1 MKATINKLPNSEIEI
16 IGEINTEKFS
26 SYEEKAIKSLNEGS
40 KLDGFRPGHIPKDV
54 LIKNLGEMAVLEEM
68 AEMALRDEYPDYI
81 EKNQIEV
88 IGRPSIS
95 ITKIAKNNPLEFKIK
110 TAVIPNFEIP
120 EYKKIAKEVWLELS
134 KEKIEVT
141 DKEIDNVIDE
151 IRKARA
157 EKEKS
162 HSCESGN
169 CSHEKSSESPQ
180 LPELND
186 EFVKSL
192 GNFKDLEDLKK
203 KIKENLEQEKKYSQ
217 KEKGRNMILENIS
230 KDTKVEIPNV
240 LLDSEIKQIISEMKG
255 KIEQL
260 GINYE
265 EYLKKSNKNEDE
277 IKKEAEAP
285 AKKRVLFKL
294 ILKNIAKKEDI
305 KIPEDQILE
314 EVEKIMKY
322 YENADFNS
330 ARIYIEEA
338 MTNEKVF
345 EMFDNEE
352 VK

>member
-1 MKATINKLPNSEIEI
+1 MKATIKELPNSEIEI
-16 IGEINTEKFS
+16 IGEISAEKFS

-68 AEMALRDEYPDYI
+68 AEMVLRDEYPEYV
-81 EKNQIEV
+81 EKNGIEA

-95 ITKIAKNNPLEFKIK
+95 ITKIAKNNPLEFIIK
-110 TAVIPNFEIP
+110 TAVMPKFELP
-120 EYKKIAKEVWLELS
+120 EYQKKAKEVWLELS
-134 KEKIEVT
+134 KEKIEVS

-157 EKEKS
+157 EKEKN
-162 HSCESGN
+162 HSCENNS
-169 CSHEKSSESPQ
+169 CSHEKSGAVSE

-186 EFVKSL
+186 EFAKSL
-192 GNFKDLEDLKK
+192 GNFKDVSDLKT
-203 KIKENLEQEKKYSQ
+203 KIRENLEQEKKFAQ

-230 KDTKVEIPNV
+230 KDTKVNIPTV
-240 LLDSEIKQIISEMKG
+240 LVEGEKKQIISEMKG

-265 EYLKKSNKNEDE
+265 EYLKRSNKTEEE
-277 IKKEAEAP
+277 IRKEAEEP
-285 AKKRVLFKL
+285 ATKRVMFKL
-294 ILKNIAKKEDI
+294 ILKNIAKKENI
-305 KIPEDQILE
+305 KIPEEQVLE

-338 MTNEKVF
+338 MVNEKVF
-345 EMFDNEE
+345 EVLDNC
-352 VK
+352 K